1 MTLGLTLYAWNPYPM
16 FIFIIVILFP
26 LGMGSFN
33 PSVAALLSKD
43 AGKHAGRVMGLNTS
57 MAGIGGII

>member
-1 MTLGLTLYAWNPYPM
+1 
-16 FIFIIVILFP
+16 
-26 LGMGSFN
+26 MGSFG

-57 MAGIGGII
+57 MAGIGGIV

>member
-1 MTLGLTLYAWNPYPM
+1 MVY
-16 FIFIIVILFP
+16 FIGILFP

-43 AGKHAGRVMGLNTS
+43 AGKHAGRVMGMYTS
-57 MAGIGGII
+57 VAGVGGIL